1 MKYNS
6 FMILLA
12 DKWNDYQLIDA
23 GDKDKLERWNNVIL
37 VRPDP
42 QAIWHRRELAQWKK
56 YDAIYHRSNKG
67 GGNWEFR
74 KQLPEYWTVSYRD
87 LKFKV
92 SPTNFKH
99 TGLFPEQAVNWDWMA
114 EKVRNSDHPVK
125 ALNLF
130 GYTGGATIALSRAGC
145 EEVVH
150 VDAAKGMVNW
160 AKENMMLNNL
170 QDHKIRFIV
179 DDALKFVQREQR
191 RGNHYDIIL
200 MDPPSYGRGPNN
212 ELWKI
217 EDQLETLIS
226 ETSKILTDKPLAF
239 LVNGYTT
246 GFSSSALNNL
256 LIRHLLSKYPEGTVN
271 TVEIGLPISNS
282 NLVLPCG
289 ISGRFEI

>member
-130 GYTGGATIALSRAGC
+130 GYTGDLRGMTQGRAASSMELFAY
-145 EEVVH
+145 EEVPPNVSQEIIE
-150 VDAAKGMVNW
+150 KRNS
-160 AKENMMLNNL
+160 KE
-170 QDHKIRFIV
+170 
-179 DDALKFVQREQR
+179 
-191 RGNHYDIIL
+191 
-200 MDPPSYGRGPNN
+200 
-212 ELWKI
+212 
-217 EDQLETLIS
+217 
-226 ETSKILTDKPLAF
+226 
-239 LVNGYTT
+239 
-246 GFSSSALNNL
+246 
-256 LIRHLLSKYPEGTVN
+256 
-271 TVEIGLPISNS
+271 
-282 NLVLPCG
+282 
-289 ISGRFEI
+289 